1 MKIKEIIKWIEKVGS
16 NAISFV
22 KMKPYIAV
30 ILVGTAVAVP
40 IAIYSHYNNQDEIK
54 VDLDDVN
61 ELQRLSDL
69 KMLYDDTLFM
79 TENNIF
85 RMKIEKKILSF

>member
-40 IAIYSHYNNQDEIK
+40 IAIYSHYNNQE
-54 VDLDDVN
+54 
-61 ELQRLSDL
+61 S
-69 KMLYDDTLFM
+69 
-79 TENNIF
+79 
-85 RMKIEKKILSF
+85 